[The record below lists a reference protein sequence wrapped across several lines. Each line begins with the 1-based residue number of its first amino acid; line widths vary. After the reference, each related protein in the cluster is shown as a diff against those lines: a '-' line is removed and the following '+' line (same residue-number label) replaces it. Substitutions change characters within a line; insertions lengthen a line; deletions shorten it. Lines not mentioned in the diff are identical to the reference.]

1 MTDSLSLDNLSP
13 TREQLLRLIV
23 DHRFASTHQLTRLT
37 LHRYGNRRSA
47 IRQTLRHLQGLKQRH
62 FIVSLERRVGGWQGG
77 SQIAV
82 WTLTTKGQRYVTGS
96 RGRVRPYHY
105 STAFLE
111 HHLAI
116 TETRVVLYEIAT
128 QLGLILEVQ
137 PEPGCWRRYLDSH
150 GHAVTLKPDL
160 FATVT
165 SDAFVDRYFFE
176 VDRATENPARVIR
189 KCWQYLQYQRVG
201 AEQQQQGVYPAVVW
215 LVPHE
220 ARRHQLRR
228 ALQAEPGLPHGLFLI
243 LLLSDLPALIRDGP
257 QAEAT

>member
-1 MTDSLSLDNLSP
+1 MTSLLSPNNLSP
-13 TREQLLRLIV
+13 TREQLLRLIG

-47 IRQTLRHLQGLKQRH
+47 IRQTLRHLQDLKQHH
-62 FIVSLERRVGGWQGG
+62 FIASLERRVGGWQGG

-96 RGRVRPYHY
+96 RGRVRPHHY

-111 HHLAI
+111 HHLAV
-116 TETRVVLYEIAT
+116 TETRVVLHETAT
-128 QLGLILEVQ
+128 QLRLTLEVQ
-137 PEPGCWRRYLDSH
+137 SEPGCWRRYLDSH
-150 GHAVTLKPDL
+150 GQTATLKPDL
-160 FATVT
+160 MATAT

-201 AEQQQQGVYPAVVW
+201 VEQQQHGIYPAVVW

-220 ARRHQLRR
+220 ARRQRLQQ
-228 ALQAEPGLPHGLFLI
+228 ALSAEPGMPRSLFLV
-243 LLLSDLPALIRDGP
+243 LTLAELPALMRDGP
-257 QAEAT
+257 ELQ